1 MQSVQC
7 TVHSERRRQSAGT
20 AMGRRQSA
28 AHAMPPFN
36 IHFGPPT
43 FAIRTLLSPSRLLV
57 CCSSLPF
64 GPQTRTKLEP
74 NSKAELVAQT
84 QSSKSSKSSKLQSSM
99 LRTENSKVET
109 PTSSSSSR
117 QTSSA
122 AENWQQTSSKRA
134 NERPPSHH
142 TLSLRRTSP
151 IACPPRPIMTSN
163 LAADLAGEWPQIASS
178 GPARDGWHTSEEHR
192 PSH

>member
-84 QSSKSSKSSKLQSSM
+84 QSSKSSKLKAQSSM

-142 TLSLRRTSP
+142 THSLSLRRTSP
-151 IACPPRPIMTSN
+151 IALVR
-163 LAADLAGEWPQIASS
+163 LV
-178 GPARDGWHTSEEHR
+178 R
-192 PSH
+192 